1 MRNTQ
6 VINTILIIV
15 GGALLLFAIAAEDA
29 NQYIKIA
36 GLVIIMFGLFRATN
50 FWVATKD
57 DHKEEKEE
65 DKQ

>member
-1 MRNTQ
+1 MKTTQ
-6 VINTILIIV
+6 LINTVLIV
-15 GGALLLFAIAAEDA
+15 LGGALLLYAIAVEDA
-29 NQYIKIA
+29 NQYIKIT

-57 DHKEEKEE
+57 DHKEDKEE